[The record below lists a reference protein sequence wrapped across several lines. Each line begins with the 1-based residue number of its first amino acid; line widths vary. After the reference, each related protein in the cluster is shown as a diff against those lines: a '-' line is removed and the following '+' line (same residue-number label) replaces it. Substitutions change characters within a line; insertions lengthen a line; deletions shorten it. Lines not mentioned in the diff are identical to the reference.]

1 MVTNVPVRLIGIGDR
16 VKIKGMMLG
25 NEIDP
30 IVSQYLGCYGTVI
43 TTDEDIMH
51 AVLLDKYIENGE
63 MVFLSSEL
71 ELIQAQAII
80 VTPNK
85 GGEVSNMYQPITPQY
100 ILALPSLSVYEKL
113 CYFIV
118 HFENPADYSIIMEYA
133 GVTKEFAQTV
143 IRKLIAE
150 NLVVESNNNTG
161 LFFAQYNIM
170 PTEKKKKE
178 KEEKTTISEADKDL
192 LLFQQALEV
201 YYHSKGA
208 NHKISKNGR
217 KFIAKAVYFL
227 EGQWSNRKKL
237 DVLREFEV
245 REDLYLAYIE
255 YAFNGVAKEDLN
267 QLKRLTYSGT
277 KRGWTVSL
285 SKPTYR
291 FQPELTARTFDDVHF
306 YGVKKSDIPKNVE
319 KSGYWATYKIFL
331 GSRWTE
337 GTYPVSK
344 NVLYA
349 LEMVIIFCLFRKAKP
364 DGVEI
369 GMLINIHGKYLK
381 EYKRAVACRK
391 LDNLADFVTQGEK
404 KSDIC
409 YDCLKNDTCPT
420 YNSSAIVVN
429 CTQKVLANG
438 E

>member
-1 MVTNVPVRLIGIGDR
+1 MPVRLIGIGDR
-16 VKIKGMMLG
+16 VKVKGMMLG
-25 NEIDP
+25 DEIDP
-30 IVSQYLGCYGTVI
+30 VVSQYLGCYGTI
-43 TTDEDIMH
+43 ISTDEDIMH
-51 AVLLDKYIENGE
+51 SVLLDKYIENGE

-71 ELIQAQAII
+71 EII
-80 VTPNK
+80 RTEGIILAK

-118 HFENPADYSIIMEYA
+118 HFENPADYGVIMQYA
-133 GVTKEFAQTV
+133 GVTREFAKTV
-143 IRKLIAE
+143 IKKLIGE

-170 PTEKKKKE
+170 PTVKKEKKE
-178 KEEKTTISEADKDL
+178 KEEKTTISEADKDI
-192 LLFQQALEV
+192 LLFQLQLEL
-201 YYHSKGA
+201 YYHSRGV
-208 NHKISKNGR
+208 NHRVSKNGR

-227 EGQWSNRKKL
+227 EGQWAKRKEL

-245 REDLYLAYIE
+245 RDDLYSAYIE
-255 YAFNGVAKEDLN
+255 HVFRGVDKNDLN
-267 QLKRLTYSGT
+267 QLKRLTYSGS

-291 FQPELTARTFDDVHF
+291 FMPELTDKKFDNVHF
-306 YGVKKSDIPKNVE
+306 YGIKKSDIPKDVE

-344 NVLYA
+344 QVLYA
-349 LEMVIIFCLFRKAKP
+349 LEMVIIFSLFRKAKP
-364 DGVEI
+364 GGTEI

-381 EYKRAVACRK
+381 EYTRAVACKK
-391 LDNLADFVTQGEK
+391 LDNLADFVTNGAK
-404 KSDIC
+404 KSDVC

-429 CTQKVLANG
+429 CTQKVLTDG
-438 E
+438 G

>member
-1 MVTNVPVRLIGIGDR
+1 MPVRLISVGDR
-16 VKIKGMMLG
+16 VMIKGMMLG
-25 NEIDP
+25 SDIDP
-30 IVSQYLGCYGTVI
+30 IVSHYLGCYGTVMS
-43 TTDEDIMH
+43 TDEEIMH
-51 AVLLDKYIENGE
+51 SVLLDQYIDKGA
-63 MVFLSSEL
+63 MVFLNSEL
-71 ELIQAQAII
+71 EVIQTEGI
-80 VTPNK
+80 VIPK

-118 HFENPADYSIIMEYA
+118 HFENPADYNIIMEYA

-170 PTEKKKKE
+170 PTKKKKKE

-192 LLFQQALEV
+192 LLFQQSLER
-201 YYHSKGA
+201 YYHSRGVNFKV
-208 NHKISKNGR
+208 SKNG
-217 KFIAKAVYFL
+217 KKYMAKAVYFL
-227 EGQWSNRKKL
+227 EGQWAKRKEI
-237 DVLREFEV
+237 DILREFEV
-245 REDLYLAYIE
+245 RDDLYSAFIE
-255 YAFNGVAKEDLN
+255 YAFNGVAKGDLN

-291 FQPELTARTFDDVHF
+291 FMPELTEKKFDDGFF
-306 YGVKKSDIPKNVE
+306 YGVKKSDIPKDVE

-331 GSRWTE
+331 GSRWQE
-337 GTYPVSK
+337 GTYPVAK

-349 LEMVIIFCLFRKAKP
+349 LEMVIIFSLFRKAKP
-364 DGVEI
+364 GGAEI

-404 KSDIC
+404 NSDVC
-409 YDCLKNDTCPT
+409 YDCIKNDTCPT

-429 CTQKVLANG
+429 CTQKVMANG